1 VLPLPTMRRE
11 ANPLRRTLALLGA
24 VWLLVAYLVTTTQA
38 VAMICPE
45 EAAPVAE
52 APPPCHGHTPL
63 APDDEPAPRSTEC
76 SPFCQ
81 LLCHG
86 LAFVGQPTL
95 TAPPVAAPEPAREA
109 GNRPLPL
116 LPDSI
121 DHVPL

>member
-1 VLPLPTMRRE
+1 M
-11 ANPLRRTLALLGA
+11 
-24 VWLLVAYLVTTTQA
+24 AYLVTTTQA
-38 VAMICPE
+38 AAMSCPE
-45 EAAPVAE
+45 EAAPVVE
-52 APPPCHGHTPL
+52 APPPCHGHSPA

-86 LAFVGQPTL
+86 LAFVAQPAL
-95 TAPPVAAPEPAREA
+95 SVPLVAVPDHTVEGPDRA
-109 GNRPLPL
+109 LPL

>member
-1 VLPLPTMRRE
+1 MRRE
-11 ANPLRRTLALLGA
+11 STPLRRTLALLGA
-24 VWLLVAYLVTTTQA
+24 AWLLVAYLVTTTQA
-38 VAMICPE
+38 AAMICPE

-52 APPPCHGHTPL
+52 APPPCHGHSSGTPN
-63 APDDEPAPRSTEC
+63 DEPAPRSTEC

-86 LAFVGQPTL
+86 LAFLGQPTL
-95 TAPPVAAPEPAREA
+95 TAPLVAAPVRSAEA
-109 GNRPLPL
+109 GNQPLPL